1 VLTLEERATSKE
13 NARRP
18 VLDAE
23 EMGAVAH
30 VARINGEVM
39 QWPPTVVA
47 HPASSGEAHRV
58 AVRRGRARGARASMG
73 SAAIVVVRA

>member
-1 VLTLEERATSKE
+1 VSSTWWVDVLTLEERATSKE

-23 EMGAVAH
+23 EMGAVAN

-39 QWPPTVVA
+39 
-47 HPASSGEAHRV
+47 
-58 AVRRGRARGARASMG
+58 
-73 SAAIVVVRA
+73 